1 MSKNIKTTISRIDL
15 LTNETYKSFI
25 KVQAS
30 YSIAQTGGTYAYYN
44 NIKEQERLVSDVN
57 ILASSENK
65 QVIFSNLLSK
75 N

>member
-1 MSKNIKTTISRIDL
+1 MSKKIETTISRIDL
-15 LTNETYKSFI
+15 LTNDTYKSFL
-25 KVQAS
+25 KVQAD

-44 NIKEQERLVSDVN
+44 NLKEQVRLVDDVN
-57 ILASSENK
+57 ILTPAENK